1 MNYIITSTYDKDIT
15 VTVSI
20 ISAVLIYKAYPL
32 SQIMSIYLHCRT
44 FFTGFAKVANIA
56 EAAPPVVESLGHR
69 AESMPVAVCIRLTV
83 V

>member
-1 MNYIITSTYDKDIT
+1 MNYIKISTYNKDIT

-20 ISAVLIYKAYPL
+20 INAILTYKAPPL
-32 SQIMSIYLHCRT
+32 SPIMSIYLHCST

>member
-1 MNYIITSTYDKDIT
+1 MNYIIISTYNKDIT

-20 ISAVLIYKAYPL
+20 INAILTYKAPPL
-32 SQIMSIYLHCRT
+32 FPIMSIYLHCRT
-44 FFTGFAKVANIA
+44 FFTGFAKVANIT

-69 AESMPVAVCIRLTV
+69 AESVSLAVCIRLTV